1 MNLCAH
7 SAQALA
13 DPPVPGRPALSDRG
27 RVPHPAHVAAD
38 AQDLLTLTVCTGLQF
53 GEVTALWC
61 RDIDLEHGTVRVN
74 KALKRDGE
82 DGETETPGWLKK
94 LVRPKQAMR
103 GHHLGNPKTPK
114 SRRTV
119 TIAPFDIPVTENT
132 LSTTTRGG
140 LT

>member
-1 MNLCAH
+1 MRIRP
-7 SAQALA
+7 SQADLRFLTEDESRIA
-13 DPPVPGRPALSDRG
+13 
-27 RVPHPAHVAAD
+27 AHVAAD

-74 KALKRDGE
+74 KAWTRDGE

-132 LSTTTRGG
+132 VSTTTRGG